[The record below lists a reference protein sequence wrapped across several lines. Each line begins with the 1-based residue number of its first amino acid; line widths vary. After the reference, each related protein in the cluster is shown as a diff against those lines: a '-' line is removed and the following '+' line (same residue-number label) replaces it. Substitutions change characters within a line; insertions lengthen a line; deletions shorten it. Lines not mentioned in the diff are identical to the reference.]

1 MSQAGYLLASVL
13 GLSPMAGLY
22 CYMGS
27 TLRSMEDVLTDQ
39 SNQITGYC
47 ILGGQVSVGW

>member
-1 MSQAGYLLASVL
+1 MSQTGYLLASIA

-22 CYMGS
+22 CYLGS

-39 SNQITGYC
+39 SNQLTGYF
-47 ILGGQVSVGW
+47 IFGGQVSSVC